1 MLIWV
6 RPSKIKKDSFLLL
19 GHLNNIAAD
28 KMLLPNMKRRLDWI
42 QSSRG
47 DWQRQCKQYNC

>member
-28 KMLLPNMKRRLDWI
+28 KMLLPNMKRRLD
-42 QSSRG
+42 
-47 DWQRQCKQYNC
+47 

>member
-6 RPSKIKKDSFLLL
+6 RPSKIKKDSFLLF

-28 KMLLPNMKRRLDWI
+28 KMLLPNMKGCLD
-42 QSSRG
+42 S
-47 DWQRQCKQYNC
+47 

>member
-19 GHLNNIAAD
+19 VHLNNITAD
-28 KMLLPNMKRRLDWI
+28 KMLLPNMKRRLKKI
-42 QSSRG
+42 FPIFILI
-47 DWQRQCKQYNC
+47 